1 MKDLR
6 DALNDIREAR
16 QMMEKLNDRLPDIIG
31 VEALAVIDKNFDNE
45 SYDTG
50 NGKIRWKER
59 TPATNR
65 AYDNRSGGLKGSVF
79 NSGSKLLDQTGN
91 LRSGIRKKREGRNVF
106 IGVNLLKVPYAQI
119 HNEGGSISIKARR
132 QTLRFSQAGRFKAGR
147 INRSKGE
154 YWRRRTIGAHVIK
167 MPKRQ
172 YMPMPGERP
181 NGAILKR
188 AKRKIDF
195 EHARIMKKFRK

>member
-31 VEALAVIDKNFDNE
+31 VEALAVIDLNFEHE

-50 NGKIRWKER
+50 NGKQRWKER
-59 TPATNR
+59 APATNR

-79 NSGSKLLDQTGN
+79 NSGNKILEQTGN
-91 LRSGIRKKREGRNVF
+91 LRAGVRKKREGRNVF
-106 IGVNLLKVPYAQI
+106 IGVNLLKIPYAKI

-132 QTLRFSQAGRFKAGR
+132 QTFRFTGGGRFKGGK
-147 INRSKGE
+147 INRSNGE
-154 YWRRRTIGAHVIK
+154 YWRRRNIAAHVIK

-172 YMPMPGERP
+172 YMPRPGERP
-181 NGAILKR
+181 NGAILLR